1 MAEDNVVVAF
11 QPLAKAID
19 DLIAEYGADRPDHQY
34 QPLMLP
40 MIDVKRIRAA
50 IATQAHEPSAD
61 VVERSVSEEWCAY
74 MDQAVSKAPEPLR
87 QLGEYLAG
95 LLDEDKWATAERYL
109 NAAAIAA
116 MRPESGEPTPAM
128 VNRGVEFAI
137 RAKLSGE
144 YTWPDYIAD
153 LYRTMRKEPSHD

>member
-50 IATQAHEPSAD
+50 IAAQAHEPSAD
-61 VVERSVSEEWCAY
+61 VVEVRKVETVTGDFMQDEGEPFWRIEIGGYCA
-74 MDQAVSKAPEPLR
+74 DFDHEQAAR
-87 QLGEYLAG
+87 
-95 LLDEDKWATAERYL
+95 
-109 NAAAIAA
+109 NFAAAIAA

-153 LYRTMRKEPSHD
+153 LHRTMRKVPSHD

>member
-1 MAEDNVVVAF
+1 MAEDNVVAF

-50 IATQAHEPSAD
+50 IAAQAHEPSAD
-61 VVERSVSEEWCAY
+61 AVERSVSEEWCAY

-116 MRPESGEPTPAM
+116 MRPESE
-128 VNRGVEFAI
+128 
-137 RAKLSGE
+137 RARIVDWLRDWA
-144 YTWPDYIAD
+144 TYIAGVTVQD
-153 LYRTMRKEPSHD
+153 AEKVADAIERGDHIKEPSHD